1 MVLLRLDLRTWE
13 WLRTRCVV
21 SFRAILAIV
30 GRFIR
35 PLVIFHRRLHLFID
49 LQLRR
54 WLNRLYRL
62 NNHVNILLVIR
73 SEIYRFLL
81 LLCGRLLYFRLE
93 IYFFLNFFGICL
105 RVGGKSRCY
114 RFIELDL
121 LRICGL

>member
-13 WLRTRCVV
+13 RLRTRCVV

-30 GRFIR
+30 GGFIG

-54 WLNRLYRL
+54 WLNRLDRL

-73 SEIYRFLL
+73 SEIYRILL
-81 LLCGRLLYFRLE
+81 LLCRRLLHFRL
-93 IYFFLNFFGICL
+93 
-105 RVGGKSRCY
+105 
-114 RFIELDL
+114 
-121 LRICGL
+121 